1 MTCLSNSFG
10 FPGKI
15 LLRWRTLFWIINFEM
30 AMTMRSILSMLL
42 SAVDLQV
49 HWSLD
54 CISPFVYAVV
64 PSQYLDMIWY
74 DVSLDSIPEIFW
86 SAICAID
93 EAIDNINF
101 PSDRLGVMKLV
112 DDWSKK
118 RRDRNGFT
126 TNMGTMLVL
135 DGFVIEIKK
144 PNTSDLDGR
153 DVGIYRNCKRFRGL
167 ISQVACD
174 SNATVR
180 IIQTNWPGA
189 TNDLMR

>member
-1 MTCLSNSFG
+1 
-10 FPGKI
+10 
-15 LLRWRTLFWIINFEM
+15 
-30 AMTMRSILSMLL
+30 
-42 SAVDLQV
+42 
-49 HWSLD
+49 
-54 CISPFVYAVV
+54 
-64 PSQYLDMIWY
+64 MIWY